1 MEHEQTNKTLFAD
14 IHLAW
19 RLENVDAVGGAEYA
33 RAHAR
38 LFPHSKA
45 TSIAIAGGRAV
56 FAGVESPITQAVA
69 LGMSGEVTSLGID
82 ELEEFYR
89 SRDANV
95 NIEVCP
101 LADISLVEQLAA
113 RGYKP
118 IEFSNVLARF
128 LSLNEL
134 NACVRRQTEISV
146 RLATAGEAEAWGQT
160 AARGFMET
168 METANVPPPMRDLFT
183 TIFHTSGT
191 HCFIAEQDGVI
202 IGGGSMNI
210 RDGIAALAGA
220 STLPA
225 YRKRGAQ
232 GALLDYRLQFAMKHG
247 CDLATVATLPG
258 SASQRN
264 AERNGFRVAY
274 TRTKWLRQWA
284 S

>member
-1 MEHEQTNKTLFAD
+1 MYTTLFAD
-14 IHLAW
+14 VNLA
-19 RLENVDAVGGAEYA
+19 RRMENLDAVGGAEYA
-33 RAHAR
+33 RTHAL
-38 LFPHSKA
+38 LFPQSDA
-45 TSIAIAGGRAV
+45 TSIAVAGGRAT
-56 FAGVESPITQAVA
+56 FAGIESPITQAFA
-69 LGMSGEVTSLGID
+69 LGMHGKVTAIEID

-89 SRDANV
+89 SRRAPV

-101 LADISLVEQLAA
+101 LADASLVELLAA

-118 IEFSNVLARF
+118 IEFSNVLVRA
-128 LSLNEL
+128 LLLDET
-134 NACVRRQTEISV
+134 NASEAGQRDVHA
-146 RLATAGEAEAWGQT
+146 RLATPNEAEAWAQA
-160 AARGFMET
+160 AARGLMET
-168 METANVPPPMRDLFT
+168 SDVPPPMRDLFT

-191 HCFIAEQDGVI
+191 HCFVAEQDGVI

-220 STLPA
+220 SMLPA

-232 GALLDYRLQFAMKHG
+232 GALLDYRLQFAMKHD
-247 CDLATVATLPG
+247 CELATVATLPG

>member
-1 MEHEQTNKTLFAD
+1 MHGKVT
-14 IHLAW
+14 
-19 RLENVDAVGGAEYA
+19 
-33 RAHAR
+33 
-38 LFPHSKA
+38 
-45 TSIAIAGGRAV
+45 AI
-56 FAGVESPITQAVA
+56 E
-69 LGMSGEVTSLGID
+69 ID

-89 SRDANV
+89 SRRAPV

-101 LADISLVEQLAA
+101 LADASLVELLAA

-118 IEFSNVLARF
+118 IEFSNVLVRA
-128 LSLNEL
+128 LLLDETNANE
-134 NACVRRQTEISV
+134 AGQRDVHA
-146 RLATAGEAEAWGQT
+146 RLATPNEAEAWAQ
-160 AARGFMET
+160 AVARGFMET
-168 METANVPPPMRDLFT
+168 SDVPPPMRDLFT

-191 HCFIAEQDGVI
+191 HCFVAEQDGVI

-210 RDGIAALAGA
+210 WDGIAALAGA

-232 GALLDYRLQFAMKHG
+232 GALLDYRLQFAMKHD
-247 CDLATVATLPG
+247 CELATVATLPG